1 MVERDYHRKIPKDLD
16 NLVEREGKRDI
27 LDELSKDR
35 ENERDKD

>member
-1 MVERDYHRKIPKDLD
+1 MVERDYHRKIPKDLV
-16 NLVEREGKRDI
+16 NLEKRGGKRDI